1 MVSNQPYNGYQ
12 APPPP
17 QGQAPHQ
24 SPVHYSQG
32 PIQQFPPAQ
41 PYPPGQQPTYQSHHP
56 GHSVSH
62 IPQTQGHPQQ
72 YAPAQPPNYQTPPG
86 YQHQVS
92 HVQPPQ
98 APPGQYPPVQQPTY
112 QSHHPGHSV
121 SQAPPGQGHPQQYAP
136 AQQPNYQTSPY
147 GVAAPPTPA
156 QHQQQYQ
163 QQAAQFATPPSA
175 QGQLQTTAQSL
186 LKTGKGFL
194 GNLASNIKS
203 KYPNS
208 PVPTSSTTSYTGE
221 PPKPTYNPAQ
231 YPTQTPI
238 SPTNSFPL
246 PYGQAQPQPQLGH
259 PHHTPPTPQ
268 QSISP
273 AAPGYPPIPHQAPHI
288 ASPVQHHP
296 GLPGQNQQPGVGPA
310 QYAQQPPQQ
319 AHQPQHYQPTGHAG
333 IPGAIPQHV
342 QSPPVGAAPYPQT
355 VLHHQQSNPYQP
367 APPPQGNYHHTQPT
381 GAAASPSHVQSSQV
395 PSPQQQHQS
404 TAPQINHHASW
415 SQQPAGT
422 SGSFNPAASPA
433 TSQPVSQTAPHVGF
447 PSQPELHQQPQYHQQ
462 PGAVS
467 VYATTSPTPAS
478 QPVHN
483 VAPPPSH
490 AQSPSQAIPP
500 QQQYY
505 QSPVP
510 QAEVHHHQQQVGI
523 VQSNPDISS
532 PASSAPQTV
541 SYTAS
546 QYDPASVAPR
556 PYQTQSPHQQ
566 HQSPALQ
573 QQASTTPL
581 SQVQPQVQQGAQLPH
596 GHHQPEQ
603 SVQAGGG
610 PAPAVTQ
617 PLPTYSYSQDHNNP
631 PGPLRQYQPSVI
643 HSGPMPAAPQP
654 QTYNPVT
661 GQQFSQPQYP
671 QNPQQ
676 AIASPVDQQHHASPP
691 PHPHGHTN
699 TTSIAQ
705 APVNSSAVAGG
716 QTYQPY
722 QPADQLPNLN
732 QPAVLTNN
740 VNPDQSA
747 SNGYQQD
754 PLASL
759 STQMSNLNVQN
770 GHQQSAAPTASP
782 IPSQDGPRRPPPCQ
796 ATGMASD
803 TLPFCPEERTVAYP
817 LDWYRFIAVPQC
829 VICTRCYSDHVAG
842 SNLAGHFE
850 RYHSP
855 EGVESS
861 CDFWCPR
868 VKETLWP
875 QALQTNDIT
884 PLHAYMEKKMT
895 ILACKGRVWSTGADG
910 VKWWGMVN
918 NDIDGFISCE
928 ACYEDNVVGTGFESR
943 FSPYRPQGQDEK
955 WMCDMCIPYITKMA
969 VKMSKLNNW
978 NGFVEAAKGR
988 IHLPVCEGR
997 DEESNNG
1004 HWILPRRRIKDM
1016 QICEACYLDKLALTQ
1031 FGNEFERHQ
1040 RAEGFDAFLE
1050 SIGQRW
1056 KCSLTDTAVN
1066 MSIALEA
1073 AIYRR
1078 DFEVFWNAANAI
1090 CSLVPCTEHGIV
1102 RGTWWTVSG
1111 GCPDFNV
1118 CEACYKGIVET
1129 SNLERFFESAQRD
1142 QTIDIVCNFC
1152 PKSPRWGTF
1161 ITKFA
1166 EALDKGVFSYY
1177 TDYVKKWA
1185 GVPTCPG
1192 IKNREKSKW
1201 WGYPEALACQDC
1213 WLSFVADTPLGE
1225 SVPVKGVYDE
1235 RTLICQ
1241 LWSPRMRNMWLSA
1254 CGAGPPG
1261 SPESQKA
1268 LDDFRAFG
1276 TRRVQVYN
1284 ATVPHVEM
1292 ILQMMNMKTMQ
1303 AMQQG
1308 QLSLMYQGMN
1318 SMAAI
1323 SGTTDG
1329 YLHGNSS
1336 IGYYETENGVT
1347 AANMMNNMHSGMA
1360 DANKMSDWMQIE
1372 RYRAAWMEVE

>member
-12 APPPP
+12 APPP
-17 QGQAPHQ
+17 GQAPQQ

-41 PYPPGQQPTYQSHHP
+41 PYPPGQQPS
-56 GHSVSH
+56 
-62 IPQTQGHPQQ
+62 
-72 YAPAQPPNYQTPPG
+72 YQTPPS
-86 YQHQVS
+86 YQHQIS
-92 HVQPPQ
+92 HAQPPQ
-98 APPGQYPPVQQPTY
+98 TSQGQYPQPHQYPSAQQPTY
-112 QSHHPGHSV
+112 QSHHPGHSI
-121 SQAPPGQGHPQQYAP
+121 SQAPQAQGHPQQYAP
-136 AQQPNYQTSPY
+136 AEQPNYQTSPY

-156 QHQQQYQ
+156 QHQQHYQ
-163 QQAAQFATPPSA
+163 QQAAQFAAPPSA
-175 QGQLQTTAQSL
+175 QGQLQMTAQSL
-186 LKTGKGFL
+186 LKSGKGFL

-208 PVPTSSTTSYTGE
+208 PVPTTTSTTSFTGE

-231 YPTQTPI
+231 HPTQTPL

-246 PYGQAQPQPQLGH
+246 SYGQGQPQPQLGH

-268 QSISP
+268 QSVSP
-273 AAPGYPPIPHQAPHI
+273 AASGYPPIPHQAPHV
-288 ASPVQHHP
+288 ASPVQHHQVI
-296 GLPGQNQQPGVGPA
+296 PGQHPQPGTGPA
-310 QYAQQPPQQ
+310 QYAQQQPQ
-319 AHQPQHYQPTGHAG
+319 QPQHYQPSGHAG
-333 IPGAIPQHV
+333 IPGSIPQHV
-342 QSPPVGAAPYPQT
+342 QSPPVGAAPYPQP

-367 APPPQGNYHHTQPT
+367 ASPPQGNYYHTQPT
-381 GAAASPSHVQSSQV
+381 GAAASPSHVQSPQV

-404 TAPQINHHASW
+404 TAPQLNHHASW
-415 SQQPAGT
+415 PQQTAG
-422 SGSFNPAASPA
+422 SNGSFNPAVSSPI
-433 TSQPVSQTAPHVGF
+433 SQPVSQTAPQVGS
-447 PSQPELHQQPQYHQQ
+447 PSHPGLHQQPQYHQQ

-467 VYATTSPTPAS
+467 VYATTSPAPAP

-490 AQSPSQAIPP
+490 VQSPSQAMPP

-510 QAEVHHHQQQVGI
+510 QAQVHHHQQQAGI
-523 VQSNPDISS
+523 VQHNPEISS
-532 PASSAPQTV
+532 TASSVPQTV
-541 SYTAS
+541 SYTAGQHDS
-546 QYDPASVAPR
+546 ASVAPR

-573 QQASTTPL
+573 QHASTTPL
-581 SQVQPQVQQGAQLPH
+581 SQAQQGPQLTH
-596 GHHQPEQ
+596 GHHQHEQ
-603 SVQAGGG
+603 SAQAGSV
-610 PAPAVTQ
+610 PAPAVAQ
-617 PLPTYSYSQDHNNP
+617 PLATYGQDHNYP
-631 PGPLRQYQPSVI
+631 PGSSLQQSSGI
-643 HSGPMPAAPQP
+643 HSGPIQAASQP
-654 QTYNPVT
+654 QTYSPIT
-661 GQQFSQPQYP
+661 GQQVPQAQYP

-676 AIASPVDQQHHASPP
+676 TIASPVDQQHHASPP
-691 PHPHGHTN
+691 PHLHGHPN

-705 APVNSSAVAGG
+705 APVSSSAVTGG

-722 QPADQLPNLN
+722 QPADPLPNLN
-732 QPAVLTNN
+732 QPAVLANN
-740 VNPDQSA
+740 SNPDQSA

-770 GHQQSAAPTASP
+770 GHQQSATSGASP
-782 IPSQDGPRRPPPCQ
+782 VFGKDGPRGPPPCQ

-817 LDWYRFIAVPQC
+817 LDWYRFITVPQFL
-829 VICTRCYSDHVAG
+829 ICTRCYSDHVAG

-861 CDFWCPR
+861 CGFWSAR
-868 VKETLWP
+868 ARETLWP
-875 QALQTNDIT
+875 QALQTNDIAS
-884 PLHAYMEKKMT
+884 LQAFMEKRLT
-895 ILACKGRVWSTGADG
+895 VPACKGRVWSTGADG
-910 VKWWGMVN
+910 VKWWGMAN

-943 FSPYRPQGQDEK
+943 FSPYRQQGQDEK
-955 WMCDMCIPYITKMA
+955 WMCDMCIPYIAKTA

-1016 QICEACYLDKLALTQ
+1016 TICEACYLDKLALTQ

-1090 CSLVPCTEHGIV
+1090 CSLVPCTANGIV

-1111 GCPDFNV
+1111 GCPDYNV
-1118 CEACYKGIVET
+1118 CEACYKGILET
-1129 SNLERFFESAQRD
+1129 SNLERFFEPVQRD
-1142 QTIDIVCNFC
+1142 PAIDIVCNFC
-1152 PKSPRWGTF
+1152 PASPRWGMF

-1192 IKNREKSKW
+1192 IKNRDKSKW
-1201 WGYPEALACQDC
+1201 WGHPEALACQDC
-1213 WLSFVADTPLGE
+1213 WLNFVADTPLGE

-1235 RTLICQ
+1235 RSLICQ
-1241 LWSPRMRNMWLSA
+1241 LWSPRMRKMWLSA
-1254 CGAGPPG
+1254 CAAGPPG

-1284 ATVPHVEM
+1284 ATVPHIEM
-1292 ILQMMNMKTMQ
+1292 IQQMMAMKRMQ

-1318 SMAAI
+1318 SMASI

-1372 RYRAAWMEVE
+1372 RYRATWMEVE